1 MCLLQRLH
9 DCVYTSKQLA
19 QAKLERKEAECER
32 LSATAA
38 QAQARLREAR
48 DELQRSSQVLYC
60 DELYCNTVT
69 YRMSHSPV
77 TCRIV
82 HAQCAVL
89 LHTPLMVFTATATK
103 VVTSTSIIAPRSGV
117 VALSS
122 FVLVA
127 HIAPRSTLSS

>member
-1 MCLLQRLH
+1 VCICAHKLYMCLLQRLH
-9 DCVYTSKQLA
+9 VCVYTSKQLA

-32 LSATAA
+32 LTATAA

-69 YRMSHSPV
+69 VSYRMSHSPV

-89 LHTPLMVFTATATK
+89 LHTPLTVSTATATK

-117 VALSS
+117 VALS
-122 FVLVA
+122 FLC
-127 HIAPRSTLSS
+127 L